1 MNVKRIIFLLFAG
14 LVCILWQ
21 PVTSQGVET
30 STKDVIIGYKDDVG
44 KQLIVKQSKSI
55 DNHFKS
61 LSAYAVSIDANDV
74 EIYKGNEHITYIEEN
89 VPVTLSN
96 SANSINEIK
105 NGDTLVE
112 GETWNLRSSRFSYAW
127 EEGFTGKGVKVAVID
142 TGISPHDDLQV
153 AGGVSTVDY
162 TEKWEDD
169 NGHGTHVAGIIG
181 AERNGFGVV
190 GVAPDASIYAV
201 KALDSNGE
209 GDMDALLK
217 AIEWSIQH
225 EMDIINLS
233 LGTEFHSDALE
244 KIIKQAY
251 DAGTLVVGASG
262 NGEGDGKVIYPAKY
276 DRVIAVS
283 AVDEQ
288 FHSAPFAST
297 GPEVEFS
304 APGTNII
311 STYLDGNYGIA
322 SGTSQASPHITG
334 MLALLQQKLPDK
346 SPEERRAALTDY
358 VQDLGEVGRDPL
370 FGFGRISYITD
381 FTAPDEIADLQIHQ
395 TGPEAFSIQWRN
407 PEDEDFDKAIIYL
420 NDSLAAEKVNGE
432 ETSYTFTELET
443 NTAYEVAI
451 YTEDIYGNRSKGV
464 IQTVTTKKS
473 GLIISEKQ
481 EESQQ
486 DNGDKSEQ
494 ERPVKE
500 EQEEESNEQDQKNK
514 APEKDI
520 TPPADEEN
528 KDERK
533 QPGISIPAPV
543 KEAPVSKEHSEH
555 TNPAQSSGTS
565 EKERESK
572 QEDSLAASGSTDKD
586 KTEKESQIKESGV
599 SKDSNKKEH
608 SASPAIE
615 EVNKDEDNDKNW
627 FIKIFTWI
635 GDLFRSIFQSLAQ
648 VF

>member
-1 MNVKRIIFLLFAG
+1 MNVKRIIFLLFTG
-14 LVCILWQ
+14 LVCMFWQ
-21 PVTSQGVET
+21 PVSSYGAEA
-30 STKDVIIGYKDDVG
+30 STKDVIIGYKDEVG
-44 KQLIVKQSKSI
+44 KQLIVNQSKSI

-61 LSAYAVSIDANDV
+61 LSAFAVSINASDV
-74 EIYKGNEHITYIEEN
+74 EKYKGNEHITYIEEN

-96 SANSINEIK
+96 SSNSINEIK

-127 EEGFTGKGVKVAVID
+127 EEGATGKDVKVAVID
-142 TGISPHDDLQV
+142 TGISPHKDLKV

-181 AERNGFGVV
+181 AEQNGFGVV

-201 KALDSNGE
+201 KALDSHGE
-209 GDMDALLK
+209 GDMNALLK

-225 EMDIINLS
+225 EMDVINLS

-251 DAGTLVVGASG
+251 DAGILIVGASG

-276 DRVIAVS
+276 EQVIAVS
-283 AVDEQ
+283 ALDEQ
-288 FHSAPFAST
+288 FHSAPFASS

-311 STYLDGNYGIA
+311 STYLNGNYGIA

-346 SPEERRAALTDY
+346 NPEERRAALTDY
-358 VQDLGEVGRDPL
+358 VQDLGETGRDSY

-381 FTAPDEIADLQIHQ
+381 FTAPDEIADLKLHK
-395 TGPEAFSIQWRN
+395 TESEAFSIQWIN
-407 PEDEDFDKAIIYL
+407 PENEDFDKTIIYL
-420 NDSLAAEKVNGE
+420 NDSMVKEKAKGE
-432 ETSYTFTELET
+432 ETSYTFTELEA
-443 NTAYEVAI
+443 NTPYDIAI

-481 EESQQ
+481 KESEE
-486 DNGDKSEQ
+486 DQ
-494 ERPVKE
+494 ESDPKPESPVKE
-500 EQEEESNEQDQKNK
+500 EKKEEENKQEQQ
-514 APEKDI
+514 PEKDV
-520 TPPADEEN
+520 TPPVDEGKKDEE
-528 KDERK
+528 K
-533 QPGISIPAPV
+533 QPSISIPAPV
-543 KEAPVSKEHSEH
+543 QEPPVSNEQSEH
-555 TNPAQSSGTS
+555 KNPAQVS
-565 EKERESK
+565 ENNEKQKEAK
-572 QEDSLAASGSTDKD
+572 QEDSLAASGSTNKAEEVE
-586 KTEKESQIKESGV
+586 EKESQSEQRDV
-599 SKDSNKKEH
+599 SKDSNKNEQ
-608 SASPAIE
+608 STAAAIDE
-615 EVNKDEDNDKNW
+615 GNKDEDNDENL
-627 FIKIFTWI
+627 FMQFFSWI
-635 GDLFRSIFQSLAQ
+635 GGLFRSIFQSLVQ